1 MRAGKGDGM
10 SRSMRWMLLAWV
22 LAAGLLVAAPAGAAG
37 TRAERHIVVLEDS
50 VQRPGAVASQHARR
64 FGAEVSDVYRS
75 ALRGYAATLPPR
87 AAAAI
92 ARDSRVAFVEADQRV
107 EAFAQQLPTGI
118 KRSFAAANAAIGID
132 GVDEARVDADV
143 AVIDSGVDLDH
154 PDLDVVA
161 TTNCARGGPRNKGGC
176 ADGEGD
182 DGNGHGTH
190 VAGTIAAIHDI
201 QPLPPL
207 SSTRAFHSRAPGAI
221 PATPK

>member
-10 SRSMRWMLLAWV
+10 SRSMRSLLFTWV
-22 LAAGLLVAAPAGAAG
+22 LAGSLLVAAPAGAAG
-37 TRAERHIVVLEDS
+37 PGAERHIVVLEDS

-143 AVIDSGVDLDH
+143 
-154 PDLDVVA
+154 DVVA

-190 VAGTIAAIHDI
+190 VAGTIAAIV
-201 QPLPPL
+201 
-207 SSTRAFHSRAPGAI
+207 
-221 PATPK
+221 PATW

>member
-10 SRSMRWMLLAWV
+10 SRSMRSLLFTWV
-22 LAAGLLVAAPAGAAG
+22 LAGSLLVAAPAGAAG
-37 TRAERHIVVLEDS
+37 PGAERHIVVLEDS

-75 ALRGYAATLPPR
+75 ALRGYAA
-87 AAAAI
+87 

-190 VAGTIAAIHDI
+190 VAGTIAAIV
-201 QPLPPL
+201 
-207 SSTRAFHSRAPGAI
+207 
-221 PATPK
+221 PATW